1 MKISSAVFEGSAPD
15 LESCPDE
22 TLPEFA
28 LIGRSNVGKSSLLN
42 LLVAGKRD
50 LARTS
55 GKPGSTVL
63 INFFEINR
71 QWRLVDLPGYGY
83 ARSKGADR
91 ARFSEAI
98 GDYLQHRTILR
109 RVLVLVDSRIP
120 PQAIDLDL
128 VAWLIANDVPYL
140 LVFTKSEK
148 VKAEKLEA
156 LCRTFSD
163 HAAECGGSPPE
174 SVATSATRGLGRRE
188 LLGMIEAA
196 LKAD

>member
-1 MKISSAVFEGSAPD
+1 MKISSAIFEGSAPS
-15 LESCPDE
+15 LESCPAE

-28 LIGRSNVGKSSLLN
+28 LIGRSNVGKSSLLH
-42 LLVAGKRD
+42 LLVAGKKD

-98 GDYLQHRTILR
+98 GDYLQHRTVLR
-109 RVLVLVDSRIP
+109 RVLVLIDARIP

-128 VAWLIANDVPYL
+128 IGWLVANEVPYIL
-140 LVFTKSEK
+140 TFTKSEK
-148 VKAEKLEA
+148 VKAGKLDA
-156 LCRTFSD
+156 LRKTFAD
-163 HAAECGGSPPE
+163 HVSQCGGEPPE
-174 SVATSATRGLGRRE
+174 SVAVSATKGLGRRE
-188 LLGMIEAA
+188 LLGMIGAA
-196 LKAD
+196 LKG